1 MAAAALTHEHLVEAF
16 EARFDYLTARTML
29 SEVLDNAQ
37 VGKAAVYDSAALAK
51 ISLAVEKL
59 NRPQAIQARL
69 GAAPAAKAPEAKAE
83 AKVEAKAEAK
93 VEPKPADPVTPAE
106 PVAGEVPPAEAPA
119 DAPAADAPKAEDA
132 AKPAEGHKHDDK
144 KGKK

>member
-69 GAAPAAKAPEAKAE
+69 GAAPAVKAPEAKAE
-83 AKVEAKAEAK
+83 AKVEAK

-119 DAPAADAPKAEDA
+119 DAPAADAPKAEEA

>member
-1 MAAAALTHEHLVEAF
+1 MAAAALTHDQLVEAF

-37 VGKAAVYDSAALAK
+37 VGKSAVYDSAALAK

-69 GAAPAAKAPEAKAE
+69 GAAPAAKAPEAKVEVKAE
-83 AKVEAKAEAK
+83 PKVEAKAEAK
-93 VEPKPADPVTPAE
+93 APEPATPAE
-106 PVAGEVPPAEAPA
+106 PAAVEAAAAEAAPA
-119 DAPAADAPKAEDA
+119 AAADAPKAEEA